1 MQIFRGLLL
10 SWLAFICYFCRPIN
24 YFVMKNLLKHIL
36 AGFFLAGAALSG
48 AQSVVILHTNDTHSH
63 IDAENGVGGVLQR
76 KAIVDSVRRAEK
88 NVLLVDAG
96 DIVQGTLYY
105 KLFGGEVEYPLMKLL
120 GYDMQILGNHEF
132 DNGIEALARYY
143 KRDEP
148 VKLSANYDVSGT
160 ALRGVLRPWVIKNVG
175 GKKVGFFGINLDPD
189 GIIDAGSA
197 RGVVYRDMVAAA
209 DSTAALLRR
218 KGCVAVVAIS
228 HIGYSDDSGHD
239 LVTDPKLASL
249 TRGIDVIIG
258 GHSHE
263 VVAPGGDQPNVVM
276 NAEGKPVLIAQTG
289 RYGAN
294 LGYIKLDL
302 ADMSK
307 VQARMIPVAGV
318 DSSRFDRKVMDYL
331 RPYAH
336 VVDSINNHVIAR
348 CGVDMQN
355 SKRYGTSVLLSNLT
369 ADIAAMY
376 GGRVLD
382 SIASEMLP
390 GRLGVDLAIMN
401 SGGIRLP
408 FPKGDVTEGQVL
420 SAFPFSN
427 HLVIVEMRGDLLAE
441 LLEQVAG
448 QGGQAV
454 SAGTEISLD
463 PATGKVRGMLVG
475 GRPIDAG
482 RNYYVATLDYLAGGG
497 DYLSLFPRGRVVWRD
512 EKEFCA
518 PVMEY
523 MSEMGRQGLALDPDP
538 RSRIR

>member
-1 MQIFRGLLL
+1 
-10 SWLAFICYFCRPIN
+10 
-24 YFVMKNLLKHIL
+24 MKNLLKNIM
-36 AGFFLAGAALSG
+36 AGAFLAGAALAG
-48 AQSVVILHTNDTHSH
+48 AQSLVILHTNDTHSH

-132 DNGIEALARYY
+132 DNGVEALARYY
-143 KRDEP
+143 RRDEP

-160 ALRGVLRPWVIKNVG
+160 ALRDVLRPWIIKNIG

-209 DSTAALLRR
+209 DSTAALLRG
-218 KGCVAVVAIS
+218 KGCVAVVAVS
-228 HIGYSDDSGHD
+228 HIGYTDDSGHD
-239 LVTDPKLASL
+239 LITDPKLAAL
-249 TRGIDVIIG
+249 TRGIDIIIG

-263 VVAPGGDQPNVVM
+263 VVAPGGDLPNVVM

-302 ADMSK
+302 SDLSK

-318 DSSRFDRKVMDYL
+318 DASRFDRKVMAFL

-336 VVDSINNHVIAR
+336 VVDSINNHVIAQS
-348 CGVDMQN
+348 GVDMVN
-355 SKRYGTSVLLSNLT
+355 TKRYDTSVPLSNLT

-376 GGRVLD
+376 ADRVLD
-382 SIASEMLP
+382 SIASDVLP
-390 GRLGVDLAIMN
+390 ARVDLAIMN

-427 HLVIVEMRGDLLAE
+427 HLVIVEMKGNELAA
-441 LLEQVAG
+441 LLEQAAG
-448 QGGQAV
+448 QKGQAV
-454 SAGTEISLD
+454 SAGTEVSVD
-463 PATGKVRGMLVG
+463 PATGRVRGIVVG
-475 GRPIDAG
+475 GRPVEAG
-482 RNYYVATLDYLAGGG
+482 RSYYVATLDYLAGGG
-497 DYLSLFPRGRVVWRD
+497 DYLSLFPQGRVVWRD
-512 EKEFCA
+512 DKEFAA
-518 PVMEY
+518 PVMDY
-523 MSEMGRQGLALDPDP
+523 IVAMGRQGIPLDPDP
-538 RSRIR
+538 RMRIR